1 MTRIETLVLSLSLTV
16 TAVLLAPGARAA
28 EEAAGRSELFKA
40 NCEKC
45 HGPEG
50 KGDTEE
56 GKKKGA
62 RDLSSAKWQK
72 TVSDDRMFHSILRGR
87 DKMPSFSKVLSEE
100 QIRQLIKE
108 VRTLAVPAP

>member
-1 MTRIETLVLSLSLTV
+1 MTRFESLTLSLALS
-16 TAVLLAPGARAA
+16 AVLLAPAARAA
-28 EEAAGRSELFKA
+28 DEKAGRSELWKE

-45 HGPEG
+45 HGADG

-62 RDLSSAKWQK
+62 RDLSNAKWQK
-72 TVSDDRMFHSILRGR
+72 TISDDRMIRSVSRGR

-100 QIRQLIKE
+100 QIKELIKE
-108 VRTLAVPAP
+108 VRTLAVPAS

>member
-1 MTRIETLVLSLSLTV
+1 MTLSLALS
-16 TAVLLAPGARAA
+16 AALLAPGARAA
-28 EEAAGRSELFKA
+28 DEAAGRSELWKA

-45 HGPEG
+45 HGADG

-62 RDLSSAKWQK
+62 RDLSNAKWQK
-72 TVSDDRMFHSILRGR
+72 TISDDRMIRSVSRGR

-100 QIRQLIKE
+100 QIKELIRE
-108 VRTLAVPAP
+108 VRTLAVPAS

>member
-1 MTRIETLVLSLSLTV
+1 VTRFETTTLSLAL
-16 TAVLLAPGARAA
+16 AALLASGARAA
-28 EEAAGRSELFKA
+28 DPAAGRSELWTA

-45 HGPEG
+45 HGADG

-62 RDLSSAKWQK
+62 RDLSNAKWQK
-72 TVSDDRMFHSILRGR
+72 TISDDRMIRSVTRGR

-100 QIRQLIKE
+100 QIRELIKE
-108 VRTLAVPAP
+108 VRALAVPVS

>member
-1 MTRIETLVLSLSLTV
+1 MTLSLALS
-16 TAVLLAPGARAA
+16 AALLAPGARAA
-28 EEAAGRSELFKA
+28 DEAAGRSELWKS

-45 HGPEG
+45 HGADG

-62 RDLSSAKWQK
+62 RDLSNAKWQK
-72 TVSDDRMFHSILRGR
+72 TISDDRMIRSVSRGR

-100 QIRQLIKE
+100 QIKELIKE
-108 VRTLAVPAP
+108 VRMLAVPAS